1 MSGGAFDYAQYRIAD
16 IYTEIEDE
24 IYGHSLD
31 DEFDVNRYIEDHWLE
46 DSEKEYVRKHHHTIP
61 NRSEY
66 SKETIKEFKKGIAL
80 LKKAE
85 VYAQRIDWL
94 LSGDDGGEVFGGT
107 DTCSALFSNK
117 EVDIGDYSDWEM
129 IDGKHYCPD
138 CYEVE
143 VIDGVYNVKA
153 K

>member
-94 LSGDDGGEVFGGT
+94 LSGDDGEDSFQFPDGHIKVENNLAWRRKHMHFR
-107 DTCSALFSNK
+107 SSNK
-117 EVDIGDYSDWEM
+117 KI
-129 IDGKHYCPD
+129 PF
-138 CYEVE
+138 
-143 VIDGVYNVKA
+143 
-153 K
+153 

>member
-16 IYTEIEDE
+16 IYTKIEDE
-24 IYGHSLD
+24 IYGHFLD
-31 DEFDVNRYIEDHWLE
+31 DEFNVNRYIEDHWLE

-66 SKETIKEFKKGIAL
+66 SKETIKEFKKGIAI

-94 LSGDDGGEVFGGT
+94 LSGYNGEIEVRINPAKKDET
-107 DTCSALFSNK
+107 RSNREFVLWSM
-117 EVDIGDYSDWEM
+117 EVDSIKK
-129 IDGKHYCPD
+129 ID
-138 CYEVE
+138 
-143 VIDGVYNVKA
+143 
-153 K
+153 